1 MESIELTTKQ
11 TVINGNI
18 LSEFDLRIGNIVYVD
33 NEKYHAEIKNVPMV
47 VKSISRNY
55 WHGEGYILY
64 CELDKLI
71 PEKYNWKSYA
81 QNIEFLKPIEISKEW
96 LLKFGFVE
104 QSPLGQ
110 RTFFAYGNLTVELCA
125 ENQNA
130 FYFNGTLLCFHK
142 YIHNLQNIVYSLFG
156 VELNC
161 A

>member
-1 MESIELTTKQ
+1 MSTKVENSTNAQ
-11 TVINGNI
+11 PLPVCNM
-18 LSEFDLRIGNIVYVD
+18 LSAFNLRIGNYISD
-33 NEKYHAEIKNVPMV
+33 IWASEKAAWQ
-47 VKSISRNY
+47 VKKFT
-55 WHGEGYILY
+55 
-64 CELDKLI
+64 DK
-71 PEKYNWKSYA
+71 KVWYGNFDCK
-81 QNIEFLKPIEISKEW
+81 IENAKPILISKEW